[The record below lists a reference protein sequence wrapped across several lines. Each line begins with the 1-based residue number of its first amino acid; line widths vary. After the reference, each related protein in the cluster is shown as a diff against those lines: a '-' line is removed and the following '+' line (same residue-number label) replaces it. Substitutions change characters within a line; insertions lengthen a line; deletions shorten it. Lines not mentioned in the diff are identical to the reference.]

1 MVVVVLVSAGFDE
14 AGPKEKVDGA
24 GVAEAVDDA
33 VVPATVD
40 PADAPK
46 LKLGVIE
53 GPEGF

>member
-24 GVAEAVDDA
+24 GAAVAVDDA

-46 LKLGVIE
+46 LKLGVME